1 MRSDNDISPF
11 QCFSAYYFSP
21 FLFKDFS
28 NNSEF
33 WYKWNINK
41 VHIWKKQMR
50 IRLGLILFQL
60 VILPWLPLKGQVSVF
75 QTVLHVGVLNWCSS
89 NVQLQLAQEP
99 VYVFTFFSFYFSK
112 VFATYGGL
120 FTRNSWQMNFI
131 CKQAFMEH
139 YLIWH

>member
-50 IRLGLILFQL
+50 IRLGLILF
-60 VILPWLPLKGQVSVF
+60 
-75 QTVLHVGVLNWCSS
+75 
-89 NVQLQLAQEP
+89 
-99 VYVFTFFSFYFSK
+99 
-112 VFATYGGL
+112 
-120 FTRNSWQMNFI
+120 
-131 CKQAFMEH
+131 
-139 YLIWH
+139 